1 MTGVPVTVYEPLVA
15 VWLACEAPVWP
26 EPMMT
31 VARSVADVLSDHVV
45 FEVECIDRMYLNVY
59 VPQLQYPAGL
69 VGFVHRQLG
78 LPIASTA
85 PLASISD
92 GFGTAMRRFAR
103 DQGVPWVDFVK
114 GQRKD
119 DIMHQH
125 LARFTA
131 DEGVLFIGRAQ
142 EKTVVFR
149 TEKRRNA
156 EGVAYPWIVKT
167 TGVVNHFYVYAVD
180 AEFGPF
186 FLKFCSYFPYNARL
200 CINGHEWAKRQAEN
214 KGIAFTALDNGFAT
228 VEDPAG
234 LQALCDELGPGQIQA
249 LLDKWLAIL
258 PGALSD
264 ADRDAGYR
272 YEISILQAEFSLTQ
286 VLDQPVS
293 GRVFF
298 EHVIRNNLDA
308 GRPDRVSLV
317 FDRRIMRKG
326 PRATPGRFRTRVI
339 TEGVT
344 PSVYIDYKHTT
355 IKQYHKHGKA
365 LRTETT
371 INDTRDFGIRKRLTN
386 LPALREV
393 GFSANRRLLGVQ
405 RLSHNPIHA
414 EQAFTAV
421 HDPIITDTGHRIAGL
436 RLGDRRAHALLQALL
451 VFRLLPHGFLN
462 RDLRGLL
469 AGLLGKTP
477 GQLSAGQVSYDLR
490 RLRAHGLITRIPGTH
505 RYQITDTG
513 GHHAMLLTHVHT
525 RLLQPGLAQL
535 TDPDPPAPSP
545 LRTAAR
551 NYQHALDHLTQEAG
565 FAA

>member
-1 MTGVPVTVYEPLVA
+1 
-15 VWLACEAPVWP
+15 
-26 EPMMT
+26 MT
-31 VARSVADVLSDHVV
+31 VARSVADVLADHVV

-59 VPQLQYPAGL
+59 VPQLQYAAGL

-85 PLASISD
+85 PLAPISE
-92 GFGTAMRRFAR
+92 GFGEAMRAFAR
-103 DQGVPWVDFVK
+103 QWGVPWVDFVK

-119 DIMHQH
+119 EVMHQH
-125 LARFTA
+125 LAAFTA
-131 DEGVLFIGRAQ
+131 TEGVLFIGRAQ
-142 EKTVVFR
+142 EKTGVFR
-149 TEKRRNA
+149 TEKRRDAN
-156 EGVAYPWIVKT
+156 GDPYPWIVKT

-180 AEFGPF
+180 ADFGPF

-200 CINGHEWAKRQAEN
+200 CINGHEWAKRQAEK

-228 VEDPAG
+228 VDDPAG
-234 LQALCDELGPGQIQA
+234 LQALCHGLGPEQVQA
-249 LLDKWLAIL
+249 LLDKWLALL
-258 PGALSD
+258 PSAFTD

-298 EHVIRNNLDA
+298 EQVIRDNLDA

-317 FDRRIMRKG
+317 FDRRIIRKG
-326 PRATPGRFRTRVI
+326 RHATPGHFRTRVI

-344 PSVYIDYKHTT
+344 PSLYIDYKHTS
-355 IKQYHKHGKA
+355 IKQYHKESRA

-371 INDTRDFGIRKRLTN
+371 MNNTRDFGIGKRLTN

-393 GFSANRRLLGVQ
+393 GFLANRRLLGVQ

-414 EQAFTAV
+414 AEAFTAV
-421 HDPIITDTGHRIAGL
+421 HDPIVTDTGQRIAAL

-451 VFRLLPHGFLN
+451 VFRLLPHGFRN
-462 RDLRGLL
+462 PDLRGLL
-469 AGLLGKTP
+469 AQLLGTAPTKITP
-477 GQLSAGQVSYDLR
+477 GQITYDLR
-490 RLRAHGLITRIPGTH
+490 RLRTHGLITRVPGTH
-505 RYQITDTG
+505 RYQVTDTG
-513 GHHAMLLTHVHT
+513 LHHAMLLTHLHT
-525 RLLQPGLAQL
+525 RLLHPGLAQL
-535 TDPDPPAPSP
+535 TDPDPPTPSR

-551 NYQHALDHLTQEAG
+551 NYQHALDQLTQQAG